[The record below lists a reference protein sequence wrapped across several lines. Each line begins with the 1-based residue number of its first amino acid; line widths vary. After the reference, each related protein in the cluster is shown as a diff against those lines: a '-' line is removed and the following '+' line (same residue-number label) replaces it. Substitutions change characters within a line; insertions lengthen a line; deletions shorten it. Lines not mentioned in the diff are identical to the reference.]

1 MKKVKKSD
9 KRPKPLPVSSEGT
22 THNSD
27 NCLAIIL
34 IIVALVI
41 GSTVIY
47 STYPKS
53 IPTPQ
58 VFSHKLKY
66 EHGNCLVNRK
76 YEFVKVLIGFDSPKE
91 YWVVPLRSEDF
102 RGTDGWRL
110 VEDLDE
116 QGHYKSL
123 QEHSAVKIDASYTQ
137 VPCSSLPLPVGG

>member
-1 MKKVKKSD
+1 MKKRTKK
-9 KRPKPLPVSSEGT
+9 PKVTPKVETKKVRDP
-22 THNSD
+22 D
-27 NCLAIIL
+27 IIL
-34 IIVALVI
+34 GWILAAVALIILSIV
-41 GSTVIY
+41 VY